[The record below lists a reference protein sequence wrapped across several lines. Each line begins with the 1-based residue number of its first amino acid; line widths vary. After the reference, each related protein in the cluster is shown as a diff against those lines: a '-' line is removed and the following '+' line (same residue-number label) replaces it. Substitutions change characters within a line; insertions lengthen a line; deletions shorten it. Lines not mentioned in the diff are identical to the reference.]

1 MRLFRILGKSI
12 SNAFKSIVRNF
23 SLSLAS
29 ISCTAI
35 TLILVSIALLAT
47 YNVNSMTKNIE
58 GSMTIIAFIDE
69 NATDEEI
76 ENVKNTIY
84 SIENVDKDKT
94 IFRSKDE
101 IKNDLLNDENIK
113 ETLSVFDENPL
124 LSTMVVNV
132 KNVRKITSTANEIKS
147 VDKVK
152 YVKYGESIVNE
163 VLNAFDFAR
172 YACIVAVIAL
182 VLVTIFLNENTIKIT
197 IFSRKNEIG
206 IMRLVGTSNIV
217 IKLPFIFEGFILGLI
232 GAILPIV
239 ITIFGYSYFY
249 DVLGG
254 KIYTDLL
261 TLVKPSDIVYI
272 SSFVLAIIGSLVG
285 VFGSIKAVRRY
296 LKIWWKK

>member
-58 GSMTIIAFIDE
+58 GSMTIVTFIDE

-76 ENVKNTIY
+76 ENVKNSIL

-94 IFRSKDE
+94 VFRSKDE
-101 IKNDLLNDENIK
+101 IKNELLKDDQIK
-113 ETLSVFDENPL
+113 ETLSAFDENPL

-132 KNVRKITSTANEIKS
+132 KNIRKITSTANEIKNI
-147 VDKVK
+147 DKVK
-152 YVKYGESIVNE
+152 YVKYGETIVNE

-172 YACIVAVIAL
+172 YACIAAVIAL

-206 IMRLVGTSNIV
+206 IMRLVGTSNTV

-239 ITIFGYSYFY
+239 LTIFGYTYFY

-261 TLVKPSDIVYI
+261 MLVKPADIVYV

-296 LKIWWKK
+296 LKI

>member
-217 IKLPFIFEGFILGLI
+217 IKLPFIFEGLFLGILGS
-232 GAILPIV
+232 ILPIV

-296 LKIWWKK
+296 LKI

>member
-29 ISCTAI
+29 ISCTTI

-58 GSMTIIAFIDE
+58 GSMTIVAFIDE
-69 NATDEEI
+69 NANDEEI
-76 ENVKNTIY
+76 ENVKNSVL

-94 IFRSKDE
+94 VFRSKDE
-101 IKNDLLNDENIK
+101 IKNELLKDDQIK

-132 KNVRKITSTANEIKS
+132 KNVRKITSTANEIKNIE
-147 VDKVK
+147 KVK
-152 YVKYGESIVNE
+152 NVKYGETIVNE

-172 YACIVAVIAL
+172 YACIAAVIAL
-182 VLVTIFLNENTIKIT
+182 VLVTVFLNENTIKIT

-206 IMRLVGTSNIV
+206 IMRLVGTSNTV

-239 ITIFGYSYFY
+239 ITIFGYTYFY

-261 TLVKPSDIVYI
+261 MMVKPSEIVYV

-296 LKIWWKK
+296 LKI

>member
-76 ENVKNTIY
+76 ENVKNSIL
-84 SIENVDKDKT
+84 SIENVDKDNT
-94 IFRSKDE
+94 VFRSKDE
-101 IKNDLLNDENIK
+101 IKNELLNDDQIK
-113 ETLSVFDENPL
+113 ETLSAFDENPL

-132 KNVRKITSTANEIKS
+132 KNIRKITSTANEIKNI
-147 VDKVK
+147 DKVK
-152 YVKYGESIVNE
+152 YVKYGETIVNE

-172 YACIVAVIAL
+172 YACIAAVIAL

-206 IMRLVGTSNIV
+206 IMRLVGTSNTV

-239 ITIFGYSYFY
+239 LTIFGYTYFY

-261 TLVKPSDIVYI
+261 MLVKPADIVYV

-296 LKIWWKK
+296 LKI

>member
-29 ISCTAI
+29 ISCTTI

-58 GSMTIIAFIDE
+58 GSMTIVAFIDE
-69 NATDEEI
+69 NANDEEI
-76 ENVKNTIY
+76 ENVKNSVL

-94 IFRSKDE
+94 VFRSKDE
-101 IKNDLLNDENIK
+101 IKNELLKDDQIR

-132 KNVRKITSTANEIKS
+132 KNVRKITSTANEIKNIE
-147 VDKVK
+147 KVK
-152 YVKYGESIVNE
+152 NVKYGETIVNE

-172 YACIVAVIAL
+172 YACIAAVIAL
-182 VLVTIFLNENTIKIT
+182 VLVTVFLNENTIKIT

-206 IMRLVGTSNIV
+206 IMRLVGTSNTV

-239 ITIFGYSYFY
+239 ITIFGYTYFY

-261 TLVKPSDIVYI
+261 MMVKPSEIVYV

-296 LKIWWKK
+296 LKI

>member
-29 ISCTAI
+29 ISCTTI

-58 GSMTIIAFIDE
+58 GTMTIVAFIDE
-69 NATDEEI
+69 NASNEEI
-76 ENVKNTIY
+76 ENVKNSVL

-94 IFRSKDE
+94 VFRSKDE
-101 IKNDLLNDENIK
+101 IKNELLKDDQIK

-132 KNVRKITSTANEIKS
+132 KNVRKITSTANEIKNIE
-147 VDKVK
+147 KVK
-152 YVKYGESIVNE
+152 YVKYGETIVNE

-172 YACIVAVIAL
+172 YACIAAVIAL
-182 VLVTIFLNENTIKIT
+182 VFVTIFLNENTIKIT

-206 IMRLVGTSNIV
+206 IMRLVGTSNTV

-232 GAILPIV
+232 GAIIPIV
-239 ITIFGYSYFY
+239 ITIFGYTYFY

-261 TLVKPSDIVYI
+261 MMVKPSEIVYV

-296 LKIWWKK
+296 LKV

>member
-29 ISCTAI
+29 ISCTTI

-58 GSMTIIAFIDE
+58 GSMTIVAFIDE
-69 NATDEEI
+69 NANDEEI
-76 ENVKNTIY
+76 ANVKNSIL

-94 IFRSKDE
+94 VFRSKDE
-101 IKNDLLNDENIK
+101 IKNELLKDDQIK

-132 KNVRKITSTANEIKS
+132 KNVRKITSTANEIKNIE
-147 VDKVK
+147 KVK
-152 YVKYGESIVNE
+152 YVKYGETIVNE

-172 YACIVAVIAL
+172 YACIAAVIAL

-206 IMRLVGTSNIV
+206 IMRLVGTSNTV

-239 ITIFGYSYFY
+239 ITIFGYTYFY

-261 TLVKPSDIVYI
+261 MMVKPSEIVYV

-296 LKIWWKK
+296 LKI

>member
-58 GSMTIIAFIDE
+58 GSMTIVTFIDE
-69 NATDEEI
+69 SATDEEI
-76 ENVKNTIY
+76 ENVKNSIL
-84 SIENVDKDKT
+84 SIENVDKDNT
-94 IFRSKDE
+94 VFRSKDE
-101 IKNDLLNDENIK
+101 IKNELLKDDQIK

-132 KNVRKITSTANEIKS
+132 KNIRKITSTANEIKNI
-147 VDKVK
+147 DKVK
-152 YVKYGESIVNE
+152 YVKYGETIVNE

-172 YACIVAVIAL
+172 YACIAAVIAL

-206 IMRLVGTSNIV
+206 IMRLVGTSNAV

-261 TLVKPSDIVYI
+261 TLVKPSSIVYV
-272 SSFVLAIIGSLVG
+272 SSLVLAIIGSLVG

-296 LKIWWKK
+296 LKI

>member
-58 GSMTIIAFIDE
+58 GSMTIVAFIDE

-296 LKIWWKK
+296 LKI

>member
-254 KIYTDLL
+254 KIYTDLS
-261 TLVKPSDIVYI
+261 TLVKPCDIVYI

-296 LKIWWKK
+296 LKI

>member
-29 ISCTAI
+29 ISCTTI

-58 GSMTIIAFIDE
+58 GSMTIVAFIDE
-69 NATDEEI
+69 NASDEEI
-76 ENVKNTIY
+76 ENVKNSVL

-94 IFRSKDE
+94 VFRSKDE
-101 IKNDLLNDENIK
+101 IRNELLKDDQIK

-132 KNVRKITSTANEIKS
+132 KNVRKITSTANEIKNIE
-147 VDKVK
+147 KVK
-152 YVKYGESIVNE
+152 YVKYGETIVNE

-172 YACIVAVIAL
+172 YACIAAVIAL
-182 VLVTIFLNENTIKIT
+182 VLVTVFLNENTIKIT

-206 IMRLVGTSNIV
+206 IMRLVGTSNTV

-239 ITIFGYSYFY
+239 ITIFGYTYFY

-261 TLVKPSDIVYI
+261 MMVKPSEIVYV

-296 LKIWWKK
+296 LKI

>member
-58 GSMTIIAFIDE
+58 GSMTIVAFIDE

-76 ENVKNTIY
+76 ENFKNTIY
-84 SIENVDKDKT
+84 CIENVDKDKT
-94 IFRSKDE
+94 VFRSKDE

-261 TLVKPSDIVYI
+261 TLVNPCDIVYI

-296 LKIWWKK
+296 LKI

>member
-12 SNAFKSIVRNF
+12 SNAFKSVVRNF

-261 TLVKPSDIVYI
+261 TLVKPCDIVYI

-296 LKIWWKK
+296 LKI

>member
-1 MRLFRILGKSI
+1 M
-12 SNAFKSIVRNF
+12 
-23 SLSLAS
+23 
-29 ISCTAI
+29 
-35 TLILVSIALLAT
+35 
-47 YNVNSMTKNIE
+47 
-58 GSMTIIAFIDE
+58 
-69 NATDEEI
+69 
-76 ENVKNTIY
+76 
-84 SIENVDKDKT
+84 
-94 IFRSKDE
+94 
-101 IKNDLLNDENIK
+101 
-113 ETLSVFDENPL
+113 
-124 LSTMVVNV
+124 
-132 KNVRKITSTANEIKS
+132 
-147 VDKVK
+147 
-152 YVKYGESIVNE
+152 
-163 VLNAFDFAR
+163 
-172 YACIVAVIAL
+172 AVIAL

-296 LKIWWKK
+296 LKI

>member
-58 GSMTIIAFIDE
+58 GSMTIVAFIDE

-94 IFRSKDE
+94 VYRSKDE

-132 KNVRKITSTANEIKS
+132 KNVRN
-147 VDKVK
+147 
-152 YVKYGESIVNE
+152 
-163 VLNAFDFAR
+163 VL
-172 YACIVAVIAL
+172 
-182 VLVTIFLNENTIKIT
+182 
-197 IFSRKNEIG
+197 
-206 IMRLVGTSNIV
+206 
-217 IKLPFIFEGFILGLI
+217 
-232 GAILPIV
+232 
-239 ITIFGYSYFY
+239 
-249 DVLGG
+249 
-254 KIYTDLL
+254 
-261 TLVKPSDIVYI
+261 
-272 SSFVLAIIGSLVG
+272 
-285 VFGSIKAVRRY
+285 
-296 LKIWWKK
+296 

>member
-172 YACIVAVIAL
+172 YACIVAAIAL

-296 LKIWWKK
+296 LKI

>member
-76 ENVKNTIY
+76 ENIKNTIY

-296 LKIWWKK
+296 LKI

>member
-58 GSMTIIAFIDE
+58 GSMTIVAFIDE

-94 IFRSKDE
+94 VYRSKDE

-249 DVLGG
+249 DVLDG

-261 TLVKPSDIVYI
+261 TLVKPCDIVYI

-296 LKIWWKK
+296 LKI

>member
-249 DVLGG
+249 DALGG

-296 LKIWWKK
+296 LKI

>member
-101 IKNDLLNDENIK
+101 IK
-113 ETLSVFDENPL
+113 
-124 LSTMVVNV
+124 M
-132 KNVRKITSTANEIKS
+132 
-147 VDKVK
+147 
-152 YVKYGESIVNE
+152 
-163 VLNAFDFAR
+163 
-172 YACIVAVIAL
+172 
-182 VLVTIFLNENTIKIT
+182 
-197 IFSRKNEIG
+197 
-206 IMRLVGTSNIV
+206 
-217 IKLPFIFEGFILGLI
+217 
-232 GAILPIV
+232 
-239 ITIFGYSYFY
+239 
-249 DVLGG
+249 
-254 KIYTDLL
+254 IY
-261 TLVKPSDIVYI
+261 
-272 SSFVLAIIGSLVG
+272 
-285 VFGSIKAVRRY
+285 
-296 LKIWWKK
+296 

>member
-58 GSMTIIAFIDE
+58 GSMTIIAFIDAS
-69 NATDEEI
+69 ATDEEV
-76 ENVKNTIY
+76 ENIKTSIY
-84 SIENVDKDKT
+84 NIENVDKDKT
-94 IFRSKDE
+94 IYRSKDE
-101 IKNDLLNDENIK
+101 IKNELLQDDEIK
-113 ETLSVFDENPL
+113 ETLEIFDNNPL
-124 LSTMVVNV
+124 SSTMIINV
-132 KNVRKITSTANEIKS
+132 KNVKKITSTANEIKKI
-147 VDKVK
+147 DKIT
-152 YVKYGESIVNE
+152 YVKYGETIVND

-172 YACIVAVIAL
+172 YACIIAVIAL

-232 GAILPIV
+232 GAIIPII

-261 TLVKPSDIVYI
+261 LLVKPSSIIYV

-285 VFGSIKAVRRY
+285 VFGSLKAVRRY
-296 LKIWWKK
+296 LKI

>member
-58 GSMTIIAFIDE
+58 GSMTIITFIDE

-296 LKIWWKK
+296 LKI

>member
-94 IFRSKDE
+94 NFRSKDE

-296 LKIWWKK
+296 LKI

>member
-58 GSMTIIAFIDE
+58 GSMTIVTFIDE

-76 ENVKNTIY
+76 ENVKNSIL

-94 IFRSKDE
+94 VFRSKDE
-101 IKNDLLNDENIK
+101 IKNELLKDDQIK
-113 ETLSVFDENPL
+113 ETLAAFDENPL

-132 KNVRKITSTANEIKS
+132 KNIRKITSTANEIKNI
-147 VDKVK
+147 DKVK
-152 YVKYGESIVNE
+152 YVKYGETIVNE

-172 YACIVAVIAL
+172 YACIAAVIAL

-206 IMRLVGTSNIV
+206 IMRLVGTSNTV

-239 ITIFGYSYFY
+239 LTIFGYTYFY

-261 TLVKPSDIVYI
+261 MLVKPADIVYV

-296 LKIWWKK
+296 LKI

>member
-58 GSMTIIAFIDE
+58 GSMTIVAFIDE

-84 SIENVDKDKT
+84 GIENVDKDKT
-94 IFRSKDE
+94 VFRSKDE
-101 IKNDLLNDENIK
+101 IKKDLLNDENIK

-296 LKIWWKK
+296 LKI

>member
-58 GSMTIIAFIDE
+58 GSMTIVAFIDE

-84 SIENVDKDKT
+84 GIENVDKDKT
-94 IFRSKDE
+94 VFRSKDE

-296 LKIWWKK
+296 LKI

>member
-94 IFRSKDE
+94 VYRSKDE

-261 TLVKPSDIVYI
+261 TLVKPGDIVYI

-296 LKIWWKK
+296 LKI